1 MGTFDYWYVLAL
13 VLVLL
18 AIAYGLGRG
27 IPDLYMR
34 RARAAFVA
42 KCMVALSAAIASAA
56 VVSTAAGTTL
66 QWGVGMAAIVGFVSN
81 SAMARNLLWSA
92 QKTRGSRKGWP

>member
-1 MGTFDYWYVLAL
+1 MGTFHYWYVLAL

-42 KCMVALSAAIASAA
+42 KGMV
-56 VVSTAAGTTL
+56 
-66 QWGVGMAAIVGFVSN
+66 AIVGFVS
-81 SAMARNLLWSA
+81 
-92 QKTRGSRKGWP
+92 K

>member
-1 MGTFDYWYVLAL
+1 MGTFHSWYLLAL

-18 AIAYGLGRG
+18 AIAYGPGRG
-27 IPDLYMR
+27 IPDLYLR
-34 RARAAFVA
+34 RGRAAFIA
-42 KCMVALSAAIASAA
+42 KGMVALSAAVGSAA

-66 QWGVGMAAIVGFVSN
+66 QWAIGMFAIVGFVCN

-92 QKTRGSRKGWP
+92 QKIRGSSKGWT